1 MSEHA
6 STANIRARPRVVIV
20 GAGFGGLTC
29 AKALAQVP
37 VDITVIDRV
46 NYHLFQPLLY
56 QVATAGLSPADIAA
70 PIRFIL
76 RRQKNARVIL
86 DEVTGIDTQGKRV
99 LMGGEAVP
107 YDELIVATG
116 ARHSYFGHDWQNF
129 APGLKT
135 IEDAT
140 AIRSRVLS
148 AFEKA
153 EAAQDPAEQH
163 KHLNFVIVGGGPT
176 GVELAGAIAELSK
189 RVLVDE
195 FRRIDP
201 RSARV
206 LLLEAAPRV
215 LSGFAED
222 HSAYAQRALEKLGV
236 EVRTG
241 AKVGAIDGES
251 VTVGG
256 ERIPS
261 RTVLWAA
268 GVQAS
273 PAAAWLGAEHDAQG
287 RVFVNA
293 DLTVPGLDGV
303 SVIGD
308 AASVERS
315 LGVRLPGIAP
325 PAKQQG
331 AYVASRIES
340 IAFDAPLPGPFQYR
354 HYGNLATIGRSAAA
368 VDFGFLKMTG
378 FVAWLLWAVAHIFY
392 LIGFRNRVMVML
404 EWLWAYLMFRR
415 GMRLITHA
423 PP

>member
-1 MSEHA
+1 MNEDAHPINS
-6 STANIRARPRVVIV
+6 RARPRVVIV

-37 VDITVIDRV
+37 VDITLIDRS

-76 RRQKNARVIL
+76 RRQKNVRTL
-86 DEVTGIDTQGKRV
+86 LGEVTGIDTLGKRV
-99 LMGGEAVP
+99 LLGADSVP

-116 ARHSYFGHDWQNF
+116 ARHSYFGHDWQAF

-135 IEDAT
+135 VEDAT
-140 AIRSRVLS
+140 AIRSRILS

-153 EAAQDPAEQH
+153 EAANDPAEQR

-176 GVELAGAIAELSK
+176 GVELAGAIAELAK

-201 RSARV
+201 RTARV
-206 LLLEAAPRV
+206 LLLEGAARV
-215 LSGFAED
+215 LPGFNPAL
-222 HSAYAQRALEKLGV
+222 SAYAKRALRKLGV
-236 EVRTG
+236 EVRTE
-241 AKVGAIDGES
+241 ATVRAIDAER
-251 VTVGG
+251 VVVGD
-256 ERIPS
+256 ETIRS

-273 PAAAWLGAEHDAQG
+273 PAAGWLGAEHDAQG
-287 RVFVNA
+287 RVYVEA
-293 DLTVPGLDGV
+293 DLTVPGLSGV

-315 LGVRLPGIAP
+315 LGMRLPGIAP
-325 PAKQQG
+325 AAKQQG
-331 AYVASRIES
+331 AYVAARIEAA
-340 IAFDAPLPGPFQYR
+340 AFDAPRPGPFAYR
-354 HYGNLATIGRSAAA
+354 HFGDLATIGRSAAA
-368 VDFGFLKMTG
+368 VDFGFVRMTG
-378 FVAWLLWAVAHIFY
+378 LIAWLLWAAAHIF
-392 LIGFRNRVMVML
+392 
-404 EWLWAYLMFRR
+404 
-415 GMRLITHA
+415 
-423 PP
+423 